1 MVARGGRQRLV
12 EVAGAEAQ
20 PEAADVSEET
30 AQKVAMFCV
39 RRVGCDLLRE
49 H

>member
-1 MVARGGRQRLV
+1 MVAGCDLRRSL

-20 PEAADVSEET
+20 TEAADVSEET

-39 RRVGCDLLRE
+39 RRVGCDLLKD